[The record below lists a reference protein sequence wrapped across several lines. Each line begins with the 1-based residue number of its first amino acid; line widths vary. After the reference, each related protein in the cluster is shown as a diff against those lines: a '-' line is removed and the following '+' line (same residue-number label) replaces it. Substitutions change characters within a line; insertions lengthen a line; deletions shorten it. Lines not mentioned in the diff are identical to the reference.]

1 MSTKSSDIPIPD
13 SGPAEPMTAQAHVDA
28 DAAGPAP
35 APSASNLSDDRL
47 TSGRLAGFTMRRA
60 VWVLSWPVLLEM
72 LLHAGVNMVDA
83 TLAAGLS
90 VAAADA
96 IGASGYILW
105 ATAMIAIALGVGA
118 TAMISRSIG
127 KKRPAFANAVVG
139 QTTLLAW
146 SGGLVTAVLFWMLAP
161 TCARMMNLQ
170 GEAFDHAVTYLRVC
184 ALGVPAMTFIEGAVC
199 SIRGAGD
206 AVTPMLVMLGVN
218 IVNAFFTFMLSG
230 VEWAATRLD
239 AATGAVERHVIL
251 PNPFGLQMGVAG
263 IAWGTTIAWWTGAV
277 ILTVI
282 LARPPMR
289 SGDHL
294 RLTRRRLRPHWHTIK
309 RIIRVGLPNFL
320 ETAGM
325 WFGNFL
331 TILMVGWM
339 AHPGYH
345 GAHIIAVRVE
355 AFSYMPGFAISLAAA
370 TLTGQYLGMGRPDL
384 AEKAIFRCTTL
395 AVAFM
400 TLMGV
405 VFVAFPEAVVG
416 VFTQQAEHLQVT
428 PILLMITGFVQAP
441 FAVAIVLRSAL
452 RGAGDTKAAMWITWI
467 TTYAIRLPLAWLCCG
482 VDIPI
487 PAWLGGGIIPNPAP
501 LEPLGVSP
509 LVGFWIG
516 LCSEIILR
524 GVMFTVVFMRGRWK
538 SARI

>member
-1 MSTKSSDIPIPD
+1 
-13 SGPAEPMTAQAHVDA
+13 MTAQAHVE
-28 DAAGPAP
+28 AAGPGGLPVAP
-35 APSASNLSDDRL
+35 TGAAPLDDRL

-60 VWVLSWPVLLEM
+60 VWVLSWPVLVEM

-118 TAMISRSIG
+118 TAMISRAIG
-127 KKRPAFANAVVG
+127 KKRPAFANAVLG

-146 SGGLVTAVLFWMLAP
+146 SGGLVTAVLFWLLAP
-161 TCARMMNLQ
+161 ACARVMNLH

-206 AVTPMLVMLGVN
+206 AVTPMLVMFGVN

-230 VEWAATRLD
+230 VEWAASRIDESSGQVL
-239 AATGAVERHVIL
+239 RQVIL
-251 PNPFGLQMGVAG
+251 ANPFGVEMGVAG

-277 ILTVI
+277 VLTFV
-282 LARPPMR
+282 LARPPFR
-289 SGDHL
+289 SAEHL
-294 RLTRRRLRPHWHTIK
+294 RLTRRRLRPHWHTIR
-309 RIIRVGLPNFL
+309 RIVRVGLPNFL
-320 ETAGM
+320 ESAGM

-339 AHPGYH
+339 AHPGFL

-355 AFSYMPGFAISLAAA
+355 AFSYMPGFAVSLAAA

-395 AVAFM
+395 AVGFM

-405 VFVAFPEAVVG
+405 VFVAFPESVVG
-416 VFTQQAEHLQVT
+416 VFTQQQEHLELA
-428 PILLMITGFVQAP
+428 PLLLMVTGFVQAP

-482 VDIPI
+482 VDIPL
-487 PAWLGGGIIPNPAP
+487 PRWLGGGSIPNPAP
-501 LEPLGVSP
+501 LEPLGFSP

-516 LCSEIILR
+516 LCSEIVLR
-524 GVMFTVVFMRGRWK
+524 GVMFTVVVLRGRWK
-538 SARI
+538 TARV